1 VGYSAAAAVKCF
13 DAMKADPKTDR
24 TLALRGYALAIVI
37 THLGLTVAHGLAH
50 SHLAIALTVAQKLF
64 VALVIVSAPLLAGY
78 FIWRYRLRLGST
90 LLTISMAGALIFGIY
105 YHFIAAGPDNVDYD
119 HSEAPA
125 KWHNLFEDTAIDVTL
140 IEALG
145 LFAGA
150 ALFMKSRGQNE
161 NAETSGPSATGD
173 PKTSV

>member
-1 VGYSAAAAVKCF
+1 MGYSVF
-13 DAMKADPKTDR
+13 LLVVNAMPGQAKPDR
-24 TLALRGYALAIVI
+24 TAVLRGYALAIVI
-37 THLGLTVAHGLAH
+37 THLGLTIAHGLAH
-50 SHLAIALTVAQKLF
+50 SHLAIELAVWQKVFIALLIVA
-64 VALVIVSAPLLAGY
+64 APLLAGY

-90 LLTISMAGALIFGIY
+90 LLTVSMAGGLAFGIY

-161 NAETSGPSATGD
+161 NAETSGPSATSD

>member
-1 VGYSAAAAVKCF
+1 
-13 DAMKADPKTDR
+13 MKAEHKPNR

-37 THLGLTVAHGLAH
+37 THLGLIVAHGLAH
-50 SHLAIALTVAQKLF
+50 SHLAIVLTVVQKLF
-64 VALVIVSAPLLAGY
+64 VALVIVAAPLVAGY
-78 FIWRYRLRLGST
+78 FIWRYRLRLGSA
-90 LLTISMAGALIFGIY
+90 LLTISMVAALIFGIY

-119 HSEAPA
+119 HPETPA

-150 ALFMKSRGQNE
+150 ALFVKSSK
-161 NAETSGPSATGD
+161 AEDQADTA
-173 PKTSV
+173 K